1 MNRRSFTLSTAAL
14 SLAGALPLRA
24 LAQQRTFSPAPS
36 EWRTF
41 EVTTRLDIEFAD
53 VGARAWVP
61 APVVDTDWQQ
71 SLATTWSGNMR
82 EAALATDPA
91 SGAKM
96 VLAVWRDDERSPQ
109 IEVVSRIRTRN
120 RTNDWARAG
129 SPARPAD
136 LASHLVATEL
146 IRTDGIVA
154 ATAATITA
162 NKRTD
167 VDKVRAIY
175 DWVVGN
181 TYRDP
186 AVRGCGIGDI
196 KAMLETRNLGG
207 KCADLNAL
215 FVGLC
220 RASGIPARDI
230 YGIRVARSAF
240 GYKELGAGTP
250 DITKAQHCRAEV
262 WLNAYGWV
270 AMDPADVAKVMR
282 QETSEWIKDRSHD
295 VVAPVDRALF
305 GAWEGNWIGYN
316 FAHDVALPG
325 SRGAKLPFLMYPQAE
340 TRGERVDSLD
350 PETFKYRIV
359 AREVTA

>member
-1 MNRRSFTLSTAAL
+1 MNRRSFTLSTTAL
-14 SLAGALPLRA
+14 SLAAALPVPA
-24 LAQQRTFSPAPS
+24 FAQQRAFAPTAS
-36 EWRTF
+36 DWRTF
-41 EVTTRLDIEFAD
+41 EVTTRLEIEFAD
-53 VGARAWVP
+53 VASRAWVP
-61 APVVDTDWQQ
+61 APVVDTDWQESQ
-71 SLATTWSGNMR
+71 ATTWTGNMR
-82 EAALATDPA
+82 EAVLVTDPV
-91 SGAKM
+91 SGARM
-96 VLAVWRDDERSPQ
+96 VRASWADDERSPR
-109 IEVVSRIRTRN
+109 IEVVSRVRTRN
-120 RTNDWARAG
+120 RATDWSRATR
-129 SPARPAD
+129 PQAPAD
-136 LASHLVATEL
+136 LASDLAATDL

-154 ATAATITA
+154 ATAASITA
-162 NKRTD
+162 DKRTD

-175 DWVVGN
+175 DWIVSN

-186 AVRGCGIGDI
+186 AVKGCGIGDI

-230 YGIRVARSAF
+230 YGIRVAKSAF
-240 GYKELGAGTP
+240 GYKELGAGSP
-250 DITKAQHCRAEV
+250 DISKAQHCRAEV
-262 WLNAYGWV
+262 WLAAYGWV

-282 QETSEWIKDRSHD
+282 QETAEWIRDRKHE

-305 GAWEGNWIGYN
+305 GSWEGNWMGYN

-325 SRGAKLPFLMYPQAE
+325 SQGAKLGFFMYPQAE

-350 PETFKYRIV
+350 PDTFRYRIT